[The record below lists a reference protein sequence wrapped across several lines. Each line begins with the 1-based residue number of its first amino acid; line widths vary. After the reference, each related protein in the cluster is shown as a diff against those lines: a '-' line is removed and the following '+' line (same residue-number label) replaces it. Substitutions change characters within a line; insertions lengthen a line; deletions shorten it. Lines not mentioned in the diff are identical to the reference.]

1 VLDSLRKLIEDPPPP
16 YAFEVSQAGIAWAR
30 RLPEAGSKLETGFVP
45 LAGDVLAVSP
55 VQDNVLQPEAF
66 AQAVMSLATINGMR
80 KTREAALILPD
91 FSTRVAVLDFEQFP
105 SDRDEQMALVRFRL
119 KKTVPF
125 DMDTA
130 SINYHVRQYDGRWY
144 AVAAASAVEIVA
156 RYEAA
161 FRGAGFLPGF
171 VTTSALAAMDL
182 VASDPLVVAAKLSG
196 RVLTVSVSE
205 GARLRLL
212 RCMELGDTTLEE
224 VMGVLYP
231 TMAYAEDELPKR
243 PGRLLL
249 CGFGPLASEL
259 ADVCAADLQLTVEP
273 LRSVIGS
280 PDATNAGLYGYLQA
294 NGVN

>member
-1 VLDSLRKLIEDPPPP
+1 VM
-16 YAFEVSQAGIAWAR
+16 G
-30 RLPEAGSKLETGFVP
+30 
-45 LAGDVLAVSP
+45 LA
-55 VQDNVLQPEAF
+55 
-66 AQAVMSLATINGMR
+66 ATNGAR
-80 KTREAALILPD
+80 KTHEAALILPD

-105 SDRDEQMALVRFRL
+105 SDRDEQMALVRFRM

-130 SINYHVRQYDGRWY
+130 SISYHAKQYEGRWY
-144 AVAAASAVEIVA
+144 AVAAASALEIIA

-161 FRGAGFLPGF
+161 FRAAGFQPGF
-171 VTTSALAAMDL
+171 VTTSALASMDL
-182 VASDPLVVAAKLSG
+182 VANDPLVVAAKLSG

-212 RCMELGDTTLEE
+212 RCMELGDPTLDE

-243 PGRLLL
+243 PERLLL
-249 CGFGPLASEL
+249 CGFGSLAQPLAE
-259 ADVCAADLQLTVEP
+259 ACAADMQLAVEP
-273 LRSVIGS
+273 LRSAIGA

>member
-1 VLDSLRKLIEDPPPP
+1 MLDSLRKLIEDPPPP

-30 RLPEAGSKLETGFVP
+30 RSVEKGAKLETGFVP
-45 LAGDVLAVSP
+45 LAGGVLSVSP

-66 AQAVMSLATINGMR
+66 ERAVMSLAGNNGAR
-80 KTREAALILPD
+80 RAHEAALILPD

-105 SDRDEQMALVRFRL
+105 SDRDEQMALVRFRM

-130 SINYHVRQYDGRWY
+130 SISYHAKQYDGRWY
-144 AVAAASAVEIVA
+144 AVAAASALEIIA

-161 FRGAGFLPGF
+161 FRSAGFQPGF
-171 VTTSALAAMDL
+171 VTTSALASMDL
-182 VASDPLVVAAKLSG
+182 VAGDPLVIAAKLSG

-212 RCMELGDTTLEE
+212 RCMELGDATLEE
-224 VMGVLYP
+224 VMGVMYP

-243 PGRLLL
+243 PDRLLL
-249 CGFGPLASEL
+249 CGFGPLAAEL
-259 ADVCAADLQLTVEP
+259 GEACAADLQLTVEP
-273 LRSVIGS
+273 LRSAIGL
-280 PDATNAGLYGYLQA
+280 PDATNAGLFGYLQA

>member
-1 VLDSLRKLIEDPPPP
+1 MLDSLRKLIEDPAPP

-30 RLPEAGSKLETGFVP
+30 RSLEKGARLETGFVP
-45 LAGDVLAVSP
+45 LAEGVLAVSP

-66 AQAVMSLATINGMR
+66 ERAVMSLAAANGSR
-80 KTREAALILPD
+80 NAREAALILPD
-91 FSTRVAVLDFEQFP
+91 FSTRVAVLDFDQFP
-105 SDRDEQMALVRFRL
+105 KDRDEQMALVRFRM

-130 SINYHVRQYDGRWY
+130 SISYHAKQYDGRWY
-144 AVAAASAVEIVA
+144 AVAAASALEIVA

-161 FRGAGFLPGF
+161 FRGAGFQPGF
-171 VTTSALAAMDL
+171 VTTSTLASMDL
-182 VASDPLVVAAKLSG
+182 VAADPLVIAAKLSG

-212 RCMELGDTTLEE
+212 RCMELSDATLEE

-243 PGRLLL
+243 PERLLL
-249 CGFGPLASEL
+249 CGFGPLATEL
-259 ADVCAADLQLTVEP
+259 TEACAADLQLAVEP
-273 LRSVIGS
+273 LRSAVGS
-280 PDATNAGLYGYLQA
+280 PDSTNAGLYGYLQA

>member
-1 VLDSLRKLIEDPPPP
+1 MLESLRKLIEDPPPP

-30 RLPEAGSKLETGFVP
+30 RLPESGSNLETGFAP
-45 LAGDVLAVSP
+45 LAGGVLAVSP
-55 VQDNVLQPEAF
+55 VQDNVLKPEAF
-66 AQAVMSLATINGMR
+66 EQAVMGLAATNGAR
-80 KTREAALILPD
+80 KTQEAALILPD

-105 SDRDEQMALVRFRL
+105 SDRDEQMALVRFRM

-130 SINYHVRQYDGRWY
+130 SISYHAKQYDGRWY
-144 AVAAASAVEIVA
+144 AVAAASALEIIA

-161 FRGAGFLPGF
+161 FRAAGFQPGF
-171 VTTSALAAMDL
+171 VTTSALASMDL
-182 VASDPLVVAAKLSG
+182 VANDPLVIAAKLSG

-212 RCMELGDTTLEE
+212 RCMELGDPTLEE

-243 PGRLLL
+243 PERLLL
-249 CGFGPLASEL
+249 CGFGSLAQPLAE
-259 ADVCAADLQLTVEP
+259 ACAADMQLAVEP
-273 LRSVIGS
+273 LRSAIGA